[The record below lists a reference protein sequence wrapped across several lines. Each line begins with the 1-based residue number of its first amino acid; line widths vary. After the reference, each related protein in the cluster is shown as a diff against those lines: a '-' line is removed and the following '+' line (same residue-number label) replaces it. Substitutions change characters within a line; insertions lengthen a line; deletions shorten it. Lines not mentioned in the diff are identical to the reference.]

1 MKVFI
6 ALLCAF
12 LTLHA
17 GFFDS
22 SSHDERQQQ
31 RHQMQLLDR
40 FKENARDASAI
51 VKRGEYDVMIRQ
63 KREIARI
70 SGEVAALQMS
80 AQEQTALN
88 ADLKEYER
96 LVSRIGTQLKLK
108 APELNSHYKQVLD
121 GLPNFNKKLGSIGLS
136 ELLHSWRE
144 LSRIKS
150 RFVKQPSSKLVRAFE
165 KEWTNV
171 TVTITELYLDEE
183 MEQPLFEYL
192 ESYKAYFNE
201 LDSAY
206 RIAGYD
212 NVARLKPL
220 TYQIKMHFEMLT
232 PKLAVNN

>member
-1 MKVFI
+1 MKMFI
-6 ALLCAF
+6 ALVCAVW
-12 LTLHA
+12 TLHA
-17 GFFDS
+17 GFFDGAS
-22 SSHDERQQQ
+22 REDRQQQ
-31 RHQMQLLDR
+31 RQQMQLFDR
-40 FKENARDASAI
+40 FKANAREANAI
-51 VKRGEYDVMIRQ
+51 VKRGEYDLMLRQ

-70 SGEVAALQMS
+70 SQEIASLEMS
-80 AQEQTALN
+80 AQEQSALN
-88 ADLKEYER
+88 GDLKEYEE

-108 APELNSHYKQVLD
+108 APELNTHYKQVLD
-121 GLPNFNKKLGSIGLS
+121 GLPNFNKKLGSIGLR

-150 RFVKQPSSKLVRAFE
+150 RFVKRPSSKLVRAFE

-183 MEQPLFEYL
+183 MEQPLFDYL

-201 LDSAY
+201 INSAY

-232 PKLAVNN
+232 PKLAANN